1 MNRTTV
7 GGPKLGGGRG
17 AGGVVVL
24 ADPAGAGSGAV
35 APLLANSLHPSV
47 LLRADDFRRAIR
59 QGFVPSHLP
68 QAHRQNETALA
79 AAIQAAF
86 AFATGGYQVVL
97 EATVAPPALDVLRRE
112 SRTTGAPLH
121 YVVLRPSG
129 GPGESDPPDR
139 HDVDVAAEP
148 KATAGTVLAGLGRG
162 AFLLGW

>member
-7 GGPKLGGGRG
+7 GGPQLGGGRG
-17 AGGVVVL
+17 AGGVVVV
-24 ADPAGAGSGAV
+24 ADPAGAGSGRV
-35 APLLANSLHPSV
+35 TPLLANALNPSV
-47 LLRADDFRRAIR
+47 HLRADDFRRAVR
-59 QGFVPSHLP
+59 QGFVAAHLP

-97 EATVAPPALDVLRRE
+97 DATVAPETLDVLRRE

-121 YVVLRPSG
+121 YVVLRPADE
-129 GPGESDPPDR
+129 PGEPDR
-139 HDVDVAAEP
+139 HTVDAGAEP
-148 KATAGTVLAGLGRG
+148 AATAGAVLAGLARG